1 MQKQFLHMD
10 QRPPAPPPPALL
22 LEDLK
27 VPDVAGGK
35 VTVVLIA
42 KEAVGFK

>member
-1 MQKQFLHMD
+1 MQKQFLQMD
-10 QRPPAPPPPALL
+10 LPPHPSALL

-35 VTVVLIA
+35 VTVVLVA
-42 KEAVGFK
+42 KETGGFK

>member
-1 MQKQFLHMD
+1 MQKQFLQMD
-10 QRPPAPPPPALL
+10 PPSPRSPSPLL
-22 LEDLK
+22 VEDLK

-42 KEAVGFK
+42 EETGEFK